1 MSTLP
6 VPTPSHAITPAQTSA
21 NPALVY
27 LASLPSPESR
37 RVMASALNRIADMVK
52 PGATLEAFPW
62 EALRFEHVNAI
73 RSALMERYK
82 PATVNRHLAAL
93 KGVLKAAWRMGL
105 ISDADYMRAVDVKG
119 VRGETLPAG
128 RMLDAGEVAA
138 VVAACKADASPAGA
152 RDAALLAV
160 LLAGGLRRAEVVA
173 LNVEDYN
180 PETGELTVRH
190 GKGRKERVVW
200 LTNGAR
206 RAVNAW
212 LEVRGPE
219 PGPLFLPVNKGG
231 RIIPKRMTSQ
241 AIYNALQKR
250 AKQAGVTKF
259 TPHDM
264 RRTFASTLLDNG
276 ADLAVVSALMGHA
289 NITTTARYDRRGE
302 EAKRAAANLFHF
314 PF

>member
-6 VPTPSHAITPAQTSA
+6 VPTTSHNLATAQTTA

-37 RVMASALNRIADMVK
+37 RVMASALSSIVRMVK
-52 PGATLEAFPW
+52 PESTLENFPW

-93 KGVLKAAWRMGL
+93 KGVLKSAWRMGL

-138 VVAACKADASPAGA
+138 VVAACKADHSPAGV

-173 LNVEDYN
+173 LDMEDYN

-190 GKGRKERVVW
+190 GKGRKERIVW

-212 LEVRGPE
+212 LEVRGLE
-219 PGPLFLPVNKGG
+219 PGPLFLPINKGG
-231 RIIPKRMTSQ
+231 RIISKRMTSQ

-250 AKQAGVTKF
+250 ASQAGVTKF

-314 PF
+314 PY

>member
-6 VPTPSHAITPAQTSA
+6 VPSQSHAIQPVQTTA

-27 LASLPSPESR
+27 LSSLPSPESR
-37 RVMASALNRIADMVK
+37 RVMASALNRIADMVT
-52 PGATLEAFPW
+52 PGATLETFPW
-62 EALRFEHVNAI
+62 VALRFEHVNAI
-73 RSALMERYK
+73 RSALMDRYK

-128 RMLDAGEVAA
+128 RMLEPGEVAA
-138 VVAACKADASPAGA
+138 LVAACKADATPAGK

-160 LLAGGLRRAEVVA
+160 LLAAGLRRAEAVA
-173 LNVEDYN
+173 LDVEDYN
-180 PETGELTVRH
+180 PETGELAIRH
-190 GKGRKERVVW
+190 GKGRKERIVW

-212 LEVRGPE
+212 LEARGDE

-259 TPHDM
+259 TPHDL

-289 NITTTARYDRRGE
+289 DIATTKRYDRRGE
-302 EAKRAAANLFHF
+302 EAKRAAAHLFHF